1 MAKTSSVFVVDFGDY
16 YQEVRGAF
24 TSLDAAKDFVLSDVL
39 LDVLSGEEYLDS
51 LTAVINEYR
60 GDKLINTFNVSCQGF
75 DFSIGKVT
83 NRNKWHSVQTVGAN
97 ADLGNVAPG
106 CATGCASAPPTPRS
120 PDREDRACSSCV
132 PWWAK
137 RI

>member
-1 MAKTSSVFVVDFGDY
+1 MANGSVFVVDAGDEFY
-16 YQEVRGAF
+16 ERLRGAF

-83 NRNKWHSVQTVGAN
+83 NRNKVLETL
-97 ADLGNVAPG
+97 DLQ
-106 CATGCASAPPTPRS
+106 
-120 PDREDRACSSCV
+120 CV
-132 PWWAK
+132 TL
-137 RI
+137 R